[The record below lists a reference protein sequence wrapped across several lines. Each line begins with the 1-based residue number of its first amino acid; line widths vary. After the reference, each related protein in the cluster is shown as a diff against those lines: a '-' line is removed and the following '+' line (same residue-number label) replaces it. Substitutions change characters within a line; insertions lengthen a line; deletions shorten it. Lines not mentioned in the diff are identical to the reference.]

1 MSTNTYRL
9 LDCNSHLQINP
20 SKNITSYR
28 FFDRV
33 LSSAAQGSVAAVVGA
48 GLGAVAEPVVNT
60 VLVKRVPVN
69 VALKEFSKERAWKMF
84 WQATLPTNMIKFPFY
99 EVINMILK
107 EMSLPETGKGA
118 ITGAIFTTATLP
130 LGNYRFMK
138 SMNMEITF
146 EGLWKAYLPTLL
158 RDVIYGIVRSN
169 VSAAIDRAFPSLS
182 STAGGRFLAMFLTA
196 LTACIVSS
204 PGNELRGYCLQP
216 HGKFQGFGEFFQPRK
231 YIRSTSVG
239 ATNLA
244 LSLGTGTLV
253 VEPLKRWLASI
264 RDYAKSNP
272 LPFAIIVLMVGI
284 QLSRKKKR
292 NRSQKMHCD

>member
-1 MSTNTYRL
+1 MCSSSSLYAIL
-9 LDCNSHLQINP
+9 SIYKSVQSINSPPNPLNHPLENIN
-20 SKNITSYR
+20 R

-33 LSSAAQGSVAAVVGA
+33 VSSAAQGSVAAVVGA

-138 SMNMEITF
+138 SMNMEITI

-158 RDVIYGIVRSN
+158 RDVIYGIVRPILLLLSNIDQTSTTNTGTIQHVRCDRSN
-169 VSAAIDRAFPSLS
+169 VSESFEHC
-182 STAGGRFLAMFLTA
+182 GRTLLGH
-196 LTACIVSS
+196 VSHCS
-204 PGNELRGYCLQP
+204 DSVYC
-216 HGKFQGFGEFFQPRK
+216 F
-231 YIRSTSVG
+231 I
-239 ATNLA
+239 
-244 LSLGTGTLV
+244 TG
-253 VEPLKRWLASI
+253 
-264 RDYAKSNP
+264 
-272 LPFAIIVLMVGI
+272 
-284 QLSRKKKR
+284 
-292 NRSQKMHCD
+292 